1 MEKVSSVIIVQ
12 VHSTEDELKPK
23 TMLHKEATSFP
34 RLFQR
39 GWQGSVLYNST
50 PSDITLTFPRGTYI
64 YLPTDISQQ
73 RRKNDVREKNEGNYS
88 PRAYHGFIQL
98 EVGQSDGIPIFVET
112 LHELFNRYW
121 RTYLQG

>member
-12 VHSTEDELKPK
+12 AHSTEDDLKLK

-34 RLFQR
+34 GLFQR
-39 GWQGSVLYNST
+39 GWQGSVFYNWT
-50 PSDITLTFPRGTYI
+50 PNDTTYTFPYGTCM
-64 YLPTDISQQ
+64 YLATDISQQ
-73 RRKNDVREKNEGNYS
+73 RRKNDVKEKNEGNYS
-88 PRAYHGFIQL
+88 PRAYYGFIQL

-112 LHELFNRYW
+112 LHELYNRYW